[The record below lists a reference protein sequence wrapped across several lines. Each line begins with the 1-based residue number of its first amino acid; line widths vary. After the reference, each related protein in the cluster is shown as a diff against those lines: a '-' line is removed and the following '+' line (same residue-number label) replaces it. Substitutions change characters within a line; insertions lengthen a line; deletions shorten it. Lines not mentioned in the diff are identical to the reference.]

1 MLFLRSLLFTAFG
14 GISVAIGALLVLLTF
29 WAPSRVHWAI
39 TVGYCRLAVWAGRF
53 FCGMDP
59 VVEGLENLPDEPS
72 VIMIKHTSTLETYWH
87 VTVFPRT
94 AWVIKR
100 EVMWVPL
107 LGWAMKLMLDPIFIN
122 RGAGRSAV
130 KQVIRDGKKKLGA
143 GIWVTIFPE
152 GTRMPPGETRRYGVS
167 GAALARDAGCKIVPV
182 AHNAGDFW
190 GRRSIIKRPGKVR
203 FCIGPPIDAAGRDP
217 KDTNLIVQDWIET
230 RMFEISAVYKQQ
242 AAQRAAVER
251 NPALDRAP
259 RNPRGNQP

>member
-1 MLFLRSLLFTAFG
+1 VLFIRSLLFVAFG
-14 GISVAIGALLVLLTF
+14 GISVAIGAALVLLTF
-29 WAPSRVHWAI
+29 WAPPRVHWAI

-87 VTVFPRT
+87 VTVFPKT

-130 KQVIRDGKKKLGA
+130 KQVIKDGKKKLDA

-152 GTRMPPGETRRYGVS
+152 GTRMPPGMTRRYGVS
-167 GAALARDAGCKIVPV
+167 GALLAAEAGVQIVPV
-182 AHNAGDFW
+182 AQNAGDFW
-190 GRRSIIKRPGKVR
+190 PRRGWLKRPGLVR
-203 FCIGPPIDAAGRDP
+203 FVVGPAVEAAGRDP
-217 KDTNLIVQDWIET
+217 REINTEVQAWIENKM
-230 RMFEISAVYKQQ
+230 RDISPGY
-242 AAQRAAVER
+242 QRR
-251 NPALDRAP
+251 P
-259 RNPRGNQP
+259 GQ

>member
-1 MLFLRSLLFTAFG
+1 VQLIRSLLFLAFG
-14 GISVAIGALLVLLTF
+14 GTSAAIAASLVLLTF
-29 WAPSRVHWAI
+29 WAPSRVQWAI
-39 TVGYCRLAVWAGRF
+39 TVGYCRLAVWAGNF
-53 FCGMDP
+53 FC
-59 VVEGLENLPDEPS
+59 ENLPDEPS

-87 VTVFPRT
+87 VTVFPKT

-100 EVMWVPL
+100 EVMYVPV

-122 RGAGRSAV
+122 RSAGRSAV
-130 KQVIRDGKKKLGA
+130 KQVIEQGKEKLDQ

-152 GTRMPPGETRRYGVS
+152 GTRVPPGETRRYGVS

-217 KDTNLIVQDWIET
+217 KETNLIVQEWVET
-230 RMFEISAVYKQQ
+230 KMHEISAVYKKK
-242 AAQRAAVER
+242 AAER
-251 NPALDRAP
+251 GA
-259 RNPRGNQP
+259 

>member
-1 MLFLRSLLFTAFG
+1 MIWLRSLLFQIFFFV
-14 GISVAIGALLVLLTF
+14 SVCLHAL
-29 WAPSRVHWAI
+29 AI
-39 TVGYCRLAVWAGRF
+39 TLLFFMPYRFLFGIARLWGKSMLFVGKYL
-53 FCGMDP
+53 CGLDY
-59 VVEGLENLPDEPS
+59 VVEGRENIPDEAS

-87 VTVFPRT
+87 VTVFPKT

-130 KQVIRDGKKKLGA
+130 KQVITDGKKKLDA

-152 GTRMPPGETRRYGVS
+152 GTRVPPGETRRYGVS

-203 FCIGPPIDAAGRDP
+203 FCIGPPVDAAGRDP
-217 KDTNLIVQDWIET
+217 KETNLIVQEWVET
-230 RMFEISAVYKQQ
+230 KMLEISEVYKQK
-242 AAQRAAVER
+242 ARER
-251 NPALDRAP
+251 DS
-259 RNPRGNQP
+259 

>member
-1 MLFLRSLLFTAFG
+1 MLFIRSLLFIAFG
-14 GISVAIGALLVLLTF
+14 GITVAIGALLVLLTF
-29 WAPSRVHWAI
+29 WAPSKVHWAI

-87 VTVFPRT
+87 VTVFPKT

-122 RGAGRSAV
+122 RSAGRTAV
-130 KQVIRDGKKKLGA
+130 KQVIADGRKKLDA

-152 GTRMPPGETRRYGVS
+152 GTRMSPGETRRYGVS
-167 GAALARDAGCKIVPV
+167 GAALARATGCKIVPV

-217 KDTNLIVQDWIET
+217 KEINLIVQDWIESK
-230 RMFEISAVYKQQ
+230 MNEISEVYKKK
-242 AAQRAAVER
+242 AAER
-251 NPALDRAP
+251 GPSEP
-259 RNPRGNQP
+259 